1 MKKLLFALAFLLPA
15 AFLIA
20 QPTVPVPINR
30 AMSVWAR
37 TIDASNNTQAYNDA
51 VTNYNTGVTNAATG
65 VTQGDSL
72 TAIRT
77 SANANTNAV
86 ALKAS
91 IQAPSFTGGI
101 SLTATVTEYDTIVI
115 IDSTKIVG
123 TAAGDI
129 AHADGAILVGQP
141 GTGFTLEF
149 VSAFIIYDHATADF
163 GGGNNDAVVQTGVT
177 GTQVSVSSAITDAS
191 LLTASADKILRLGS
205 IATELAHAD
214 NGAIS
219 LKSTL
224 VYTNPGTAAG
234 LLRIHLKYRMH
245 ATGL

>member
-20 QPTVPVPINR
+20 QPTVPVPITR

-37 TIDASNNTQAYNDA
+37 NIANANATQAYTDA
-51 VTNYNTGVTNAATG
+51 TTNYTTGT
-65 VTQGDSL
+65 TQDDSL
-72 TAIRT
+72 AVHLDSLQAIRV
-77 SANANTNAV
+77 SANTNAAAV
-86 ALKAS
+86 ALRAT

-101 SLTATVTEYDTIVI
+101 SLTATVTEYDTIVV